1 MSSPD
6 NINYPENS
14 DKSIVSEISYNS
26 ESVYSNARNAH
37 IDKRDELNRRLEER
51 ERDDDMYISELEQK
65 IEALNLKI
73 SQITKEIKIEQATR
87 DEEALEYK
95 EKIQKYKD
103 NIIALSEKKEISIRA
118 AENEHKRLLQEFER
132 GMTER
137 NTEIADLQ
145 LQLVQYKQ
153 ESQDYAS
160 DIKKL
165 ISYNNELTSK
175 VVSTEQSELNRHIQT
190 LENQNTELNKQVQVL
205 QEKLI
210 ELTKPQSSSN
220 SPSPESS
227 QRGLHPFLNHNLEN
241 SLLGRGVNSTTIHN
255 GESPFTGNSRLQ
267 DNHAQ
272 INFIMDQMRSPS
284 ASPFQTLHGTNF
296 QPGQTYQQEMS
307 ENLEQK
313 IASLEQQLEYAKQNE
328 EYSKYH
334 RSQLL
339 TY

>member
-118 AENEHKRLLQEFER
+118 AENEHKRLLQ
-132 GMTER
+132 
-137 NTEIADLQ
+137 
-145 LQLVQYKQ
+145 
-153 ESQDYAS
+153 
-160 DIKKL
+160 
-165 ISYNNELTSK
+165 
-175 VVSTEQSELNRHIQT
+175 
-190 LENQNTELNKQVQVL
+190 
-205 QEKLI
+205 
-210 ELTKPQSSSN
+210 
-220 SPSPESS
+220 
-227 QRGLHPFLNHNLEN
+227 
-241 SLLGRGVNSTTIHN
+241 
-255 GESPFTGNSRLQ
+255 
-267 DNHAQ
+267 
-272 INFIMDQMRSPS
+272 
-284 ASPFQTLHGTNF
+284 
-296 QPGQTYQQEMS
+296 
-307 ENLEQK
+307 
-313 IASLEQQLEYAKQNE
+313 
-328 EYSKYH
+328 
-334 RSQLL
+334 
-339 TY
+339 